1 MLTEFFCFITG
12 LVNLYLYL
20 LILELYD
27 SYRLAEL
34 NIGAMRL

>member
-20 LILELYD
+20 LILD

-34 NIGAMRL
+34 NIGAVRL